1 MAPDG
6 LTWKCS
12 KAGVFDS
19 RSFYEV
25 LNDRP
30 GVVFPWKSIWKAK
43 APPRVA
49 FFIWSM
55 AWGKILTSDNLM
67 HRGYTMVGWC
77 CMCQCDGE
85 TVDHLLIHCCAAVQ
99 CGVKETPELLKM

>member
-6 LTWKCS
+6 LRWKCR

-67 HRGYTMVGWC
+67 HRGTLEFCLLSFQYPVGHSEVSAGTIIWMV
-77 CMCQCDGE
+77 
-85 TVDHLLIHCCAAVQ
+85 
-99 CGVKETPELLKM
+99 ELVWKASFQH